1 MRTDGTGKSGYHH
14 GDLRNALIEAA
25 TELARAGGPEAVVLR
40 AAARRVGVSP
50 TAAYRHFT
58 GQGDLLRAVKARG
71 QRWLADTME
80 EVVGELVRGD
90 GCDGDAGAAAEERV
104 RAMGLGYLRF
114 ALAEPGLF
122 RAAFC
127 RLPLPEEETTGKR
140 AGKATGKAVEG
151 EAGGDAGGDAGG
163 FGPDGPRDTR
173 AASAYGLLGEA
184 LDALAATGRMP
195 AGRRPGA
202 EFAAW
207 SAVHGLAVLTLDGPL
222 SRLPGEQRDAVVEGV
237 LASVLRGLTAPA

>member
-80 EVVGELVRGD
+80 EVAGELARDAG
-90 GCDGDAGAAAEERV
+90 GAGAAAEERI

-127 RLPLPEEETTGKR
+127 RLPLPEEEEGR
-140 AGKATGKAVEG
+140 EG
-151 EAGGDAGGDAGG
+151 EARGEVAGGGAGGAGG
-163 FGPDGPRDTR
+163 FGPDGPRDAR

-207 SAVHGLAVLTLDGPL
+207 SAVHGLAVLILDGPL